1 MNQARYFSVFIAIC
15 VVQLLLD
22 AYLHASPY
30 VYICI
35 LPMAILSLP
44 PRYGNILSLILAFAA
59 GFVVDFMSTGIL
71 GLSSCAL
78 LPLALLRS
86 LIFRL
91 VVGDEAVAREDAV
104 PLSRLSTR
112 NTFLVY
118 LCGAAVFSL
127 IFVFVDAAGTRPLW
141 FNLLRSVFSS
151 VASAMVMTFLGS
163 FLFREK

>member
-1 MNQARYFSVFIAIC
+1 MNQARYFTIFVAIC
-15 VVQLLLD
+15 IVQLLLD
-22 AYLHASPY
+22 AYLHISPY
-30 VYICI
+30 IFICI

-44 PRYGNILSLILAFAA
+44 PKYGNISAMLMAFAA
-59 GFVVDFMSTGIL
+59 GYVVDFMSSGIL

-86 LIFRL
+86 PIYRL
-91 VVGDEAVAREDAV
+91 VVGDEAFSREDGV

-118 LCGAAVFSL
+118 LCGAIVFSL

-141 FNLLRSVFSS
+141 FNLFRSALSS
-151 VASAMVMTFLGS
+151 VASALVMTFLGS